1 VTSLEALGI
10 VATSFGVSLGASL
23 LPVGGAVEVYILAT
37 SALLPIGFVGPL
49 VLAVAAGSV
58 AAKTLVYL
66 GATRATKI
74 AGMTEGGRGAKIV
87 ARFEEGP
94 WMRRGA
100 ILLSATVSL
109 PPFYAVSVAAGLI
122 RAPLVEFMVVSM
134 VGQSVRFGLV
144 WAVPQIAQSL
154 AGG

>member
-1 VTSLEALGI
+1 
-10 VATSFGVSLGASL
+10 
-23 LPVGGAVEVYILAT
+23 
-37 SALLPIGFVGPL
+37 
-49 VLAVAAGSV
+49 
-58 AAKTLVYL
+58 
-66 GATRATKI
+66 
-74 AGMTEGGRGAKIV
+74 
-87 ARFEEGP
+87 
-94 WMRRGA
+94 MRRGA
-100 ILLSATVSL
+100 ILLSATVSV